1 MPSVVAPHY
10 NITLAT
16 LVALAAVNAVLGAG
30 IAALGTRMLATS
42 VPGFSSTASP
52 IYLIIFGILATYVSS
67 LATTGVISTSWKHM
81 QVVGFGGMLL
91 AIFELLLILTV
102 AQAPIRA
109 QSGLHN
115 AWMRVYNTNKLSLQ
129 RVEHLF
135 GCCGFRDATDMP
147 SHTGCSKS
155 LNLSVINGCHEYL
168 TRAVYH
174 QSSLAARWATF
185 AVLVQVMSLIAGS
198 YLIAR
203 VFEVAT
209 TWLDEPDDVPP
220 SNTGPPEPSASAPN
234 VLVMPS
240 IPAASNSN
248 AAQDGA
254 QATQDDIAVAEAVLA
269 AVSDTQPTEATAADE
284 GAPPALSGH

>member
-1 MPSVVAPHY
+1 MPSAVAPHY

-30 IAALGTRMLATS
+30 ISALGTHMLATS

-52 IYLIIFGILATYVSS
+52 IYLIIFGILATYVSG

-81 QVVGFGGMLL
+81 QVVGLGGMLL
-91 AIFELLLILTV
+91 AIFELLLVLTV

-109 QSGLHN
+109 QSGLRN
-115 AWMRVYNTNKLSLQ
+115 AWMRVYNTNKLALQ

-147 SHTGCSKS
+147 SHSSCSKL

-168 TRAVYH
+168 THAVYH
-174 QSSLAARWATF
+174 QSSVTARWATL

-203 VFEVAT
+203 EFEVAT
-209 TWLDEPDDVPP
+209 TWLDERDDVPP
-220 SNTGPPEPSASAPN
+220 SNTGPPEPSASAPQ
-234 VLVMPS
+234 VLAMPS
-240 IPAASNSN
+240 IPAAPNGN
-248 AAQDGA
+248 AAQNDVHV
-254 QATQDDIAVAEAVLA
+254 THDDTAVAEAMLV
-269 AVSDTQPTEATAADE
+269 AVSDTQPSAPE
-284 GAPPALSGH
+284 GAPPA